1 MTSLLHP
8 LFLAGL
14 GGMALPVLIHFL
26 TRPRPRRIAFPT
38 LHLLMEAGSGRQA
51 LDRLRTF
58 FLLLCRCLALG
69 ALAVLFAGPYR
80 HHGSPDTPADA
91 QGHVILLDA
100 SLSMRAAPAGVPL
113 FTHARARAADL
124 LRDFDPGTHAAVIL
138 VGATP
143 RPVLPALST
152 NLPSLHETL
161 AEAQPTYEEADAPAA
176 VALAARFLG
185 ETGGRVLILSDF
197 QRTNWGHVDFDA
209 HPGIRFVLHPVHDD
223 PVPNLGVTG
232 VSWTPL
238 EPTAGERVDL
248 AATVFNATPLER
260 TARLRLDLEGVGQE
274 AEVLLAP
281 YASGQAAFSFS
292 LPQSGRHTGH
302 VRLLEGDALPEDD
315 IRHIQFT
322 ARESLSAL
330 LLTDTPRR
338 GNARFLEAAL
348 APHTTGIRLTARHA
362 SDVDRTLLRET
373 DLFFLIAPATLPGE
387 FPDLLVSRVREGASL
402 LVFLDPS
409 AEGAVETPPVALLD
423 TALAK
428 EGDSFPVAVGDVPLH
443 PHGAGAAFQSLA
455 SVDTTH
461 PMLRIFDSPDE
472 GEFSGILY
480 RRHHMTIP
488 RPGRETELLAIHAD
502 GSAALTYTSF
512 GNGTAIL
519 VNIPLDPQESNLAGS
534 PLFPALVHEMLRT
547 LRHRQPDAEPTLG
560 EAFTFPVPAPAS
572 GDAPSLRA
580 PDGTRIPLE
589 VLARGHRWLLSAP
602 PLPRPGMY
610 HILDGDTPMGVIP
623 LNVSPRETDTRPVHL
638 ESILDSPTPVSVVTG
653 DGDLLRAGQPRT
665 LRPWLLLVVVCAVM
679 VELLLLACWPKRS
692 ERRRA

>member
-58 FLLLCRCLALG
+58 LLLLCRCLALG
-69 ALAVLFAGPYR
+69 ALAMLFAGPYR
-80 HHGSPDTPADA
+80 HHGAPGTPSAA
-91 QGHVILLDA
+91 EGHVILLDA

-143 RPVLPALST
+143 RPVLPALSA

-161 AEAQPTYEEADAPAA
+161 AEAQAIYEEADAPAA

-185 ETGGRVLILSDF
+185 DKGGRILILSDF
-197 QRTNWGHVDFDA
+197 QRTNWGHVDFA
-209 HPGIRFVLHPVHDD
+209 QHPGIRFVLHPVHDD
-223 PVPNLGVTG
+223 PVPNLGITEVA
-232 VSWTPL
+232 WTPL
-238 EPTAGERVDL
+238 EPTAGESVDL

-260 TARLRLDLEGVGQE
+260 TARVRLNLEGVGQE

-281 YASGQAAFSFS
+281 YTSGQATFSFS
-292 LPQSGRHTGH
+292 LPQSGTHTGH

-315 IRHIQFT
+315 IRHIRIT

-330 LLTDTPRR
+330 LLTDAPRH
-338 GNARFLEAAL
+338 GNVRFLEAAL
-348 APHTTGIRLTARHA
+348 APYTTGIHLTTRHA
-362 SDVDRTLLRET
+362 SEVDRALLRET
-373 DLFFLIAPATLPGE
+373 DLFFLVAPVTLTGE

-402 LVFLDPS
+402 LIFLDPS
-409 AEGAVETPPVALLD
+409 AESTGEAPPAVLLD
-423 TALAK
+423 TALAR
-428 EGDSFPVAVGDVPLH
+428 EGDSFPVAVGNAPPQTPGGEDRFQPL
-443 PHGAGAAFQSLA
+443 AWIAAN
-455 SVDTTH
+455 H
-461 PMLRIFDSPDE
+461 PMLRIFHGPDE
-472 GEFSGILY
+472 GELSGILL
-480 RRHHMTIP
+480 RRHHMTVP
-488 RPGRETELLAIHAD
+488 RPGRQDEILATHTD
-502 GSAALTYTSF
+502 GSAALTFTPF
-512 GNGTAIL
+512 GNGAAIL
-519 VNIPLDPQESNLAGS
+519 VNLPLDPRESNLVGS

-547 LRHRQPDAEPTLG
+547 LRHRQPDTEPVLG
-560 EAFTFPVPAPAS
+560 QPFTFPVPAPAS
-572 GDAPSLRA
+572 MEVPTLRA
-580 PDGTRIPLE
+580 PDGRHIPLE
-589 VLARGHRWLLSAP
+589 ALARGHRWLLSAP
-602 PLPRPGMY
+602 PLPLPGMY
-610 HILDGDTPMGVIP
+610 SILDGDTQMDSLP
-623 LNVSPRETDTRPVHL
+623 LNVSPRETDTRPVPL
-638 ESILDSPTPVSVVTG
+638 DSILDTPTPVAVVTG

-665 LRPWLLLVVVCAVM
+665 LRPWLLLLVAGAVL
-679 VELLLLACWPKRS
+679 VELLLLTFWPRHS